1 MFCTLVLVIL
11 YQSLAACPRWLT
23 GTRAVTRGG
32 AATRLPPK
40 APYRSRLGPV
50 VVVMAAVPAPATPPS
65 GRPQGPEPLPG
76 RRVSIRPQPM
86 RAPRGEVM
94 ALNPTRGWGGF
105 AWAVAEGPTPK
116 WGSGGMAGGTSAA
129 GMRLPLAPRVTGN
142 VPRGSPPSVH
152 RSGRQRVPPN
162 RGATGV
168 GCAASGG
175 DSKPTAADANAH
187 G

>member
-1 MFCTLVLVIL
+1 
-11 YQSLAACPRWLT
+11 
-23 GTRAVTRGG
+23 
-32 AATRLPPK
+32 
-40 APYRSRLGPV
+40 
-50 VVVMAAVPAPATPPS
+50 
-65 GRPQGPEPLPG
+65 
-76 RRVSIRPQPM
+76 
-86 RAPRGEVM
+86 M
-94 ALNPTRGWGGF
+94 ALSPTRGWGGF
-105 AWAVAEGPTPK
+105 AWAVAGGPTPK

-168 GCAASGG
+168 GCAAYGG

-187 G
+187 GRGSKGADAPRRPLGTLPAAPRVGYCGGGSGPSTVGLPPAMGAGTGPSVLQEVVYTPTAHEGTPR